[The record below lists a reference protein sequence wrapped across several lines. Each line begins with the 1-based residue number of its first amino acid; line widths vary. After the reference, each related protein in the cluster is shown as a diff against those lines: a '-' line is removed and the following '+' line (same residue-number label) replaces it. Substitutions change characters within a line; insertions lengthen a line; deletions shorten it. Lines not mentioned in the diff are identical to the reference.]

1 MADVTIYRTNYC
13 PYCDRA
19 ERLFDDLGVDY
30 DEVDVTND
38 QETRQELVERTGQ
51 KTVPQIFIDGENIG
65 GYDSA
70 RELKSTGELQE
81 KLGIA

>member
-19 ERLFDDLGVDY
+19 ERLFEELGVDF
-30 DEVDVTND
+30 EEIDVTD
-38 QETRQELVERTGQ
+38 DPDTREKLVERTGE

-65 GYDSA
+65 GYDDA
-70 RELKSTGELQE
+70 RAMKSSGELHE
-81 KLGIA
+81 KLGLD

>member
-19 ERLFDDLGVDY
+19 ERLFDELGVEY
-30 DEVDVTND
+30 EEIDVTHD

-51 KTVPQIFIDGENIG
+51 KTVPQIFIDGEAIG
-65 GYDSA
+65 GYDEA
-70 RELKSTGELQE
+70 RALKMSGELQE
-81 KLGIA
+81 KLGLD